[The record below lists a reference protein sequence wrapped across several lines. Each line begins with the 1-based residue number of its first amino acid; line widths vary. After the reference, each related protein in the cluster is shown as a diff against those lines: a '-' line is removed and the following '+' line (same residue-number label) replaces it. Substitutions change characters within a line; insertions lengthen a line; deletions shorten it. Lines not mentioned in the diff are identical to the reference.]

1 MSPAYV
7 QSTSGLPITALYPGA
22 SVDVFSA
29 EAVSTG
35 ERSQAVALS
44 NYPQGGAT
52 PLSVDLVFNQAPG
65 AFQINVTFAA
75 KDVAADYA
83 CPDASF
89 QITAANLDSASGVG
103 GPNNTVHFECPF
115 SNARFASLYVV
126 SAPANGGTT
135 LTATLKR

>member
-1 MSPAYV
+1 MPAYL
-7 QSTSGLPITALYPGA
+7 QSTAGVPITGLHPGG

-29 EAVSTG
+29 EAITTG
-35 ERSQAVALS
+35 ERSQAVALA

-52 PLSVDLVFNQAPG
+52 PMSVDLNFNQAPG
-65 AFQINVTFAA
+65 AFKINVTFAA

-83 CPDASF
+83 CPDATF

-103 GPNNTVHFECPF
+103 GPNSSVHFECPF
-115 SNARFASLYVV
+115 SNAKFASLYVV

-135 LTATLKR
+135 VTATLKR

>member
-1 MSPAYV
+1 MPAYQASSV
-7 QSTSGLPITALYPGA
+7 NYALLTLQPGA

-29 EAVSTG
+29 EAVTNA
-35 ERSQAVALS
+35 ERSQAVALA
-44 NYPQGGAT
+44 NFPQGGAT

-75 KDVAADYA
+75 NEAKANYA

-103 GPNNTVHFECPF
+103 GPNNAVHFECPF

-126 SAPANGGTT
+126 SAPATGGTT

>member
-1 MSPAYV
+1 MPAYQ
-7 QSTSGLPITALYPGA
+7 QSSAGLPITCLYPGT

-29 EAVSTG
+29 EAVATN

-75 KDVAADYA
+75 KDKAADYA
-83 CPDASF
+83 CPDQTF
-89 QITAANLDSASGVG
+89 EITAANLDTADG
-103 GPNNTVHFECPF
+103 GANNTVHFECPF
-115 SNARFASLYVV
+115 SNARFVSLFVV